1 MVFIIAI
8 IDLKKKQLPVI
19 DAKIAISKDYY
30 TNNRKKKWIT
40 NEKSRKLTHLLR
52 SRYNALLST
61 SKTINNDNSLLN
73 CRISGLLNKSPDL
86 IILDRNLII
95 KKNLNIFKKKIN
107 RKIYLY
113 TSKIN
118 QNKIKWLKKN
128 KVKVI
133 ITKKMKSK
141 EDFNKLFQS
150 FIKLKYSRIIVES
163 GLTFINFL
171 MINELI
177 NNIYIFKTNLN
188 LNKKGFNNSSAKL
201 LKKIRLKNKL
211 KVFLDNDNV
220 YFERLN

>member
-1 MVFIIAI
+1 
-8 IDLKKKQLPVI
+8 
-19 DAKIAISKDYY
+19 
-30 TNNRKKKWIT
+30 
-40 NEKSRKLTHLLR
+40 
-52 SRYNALLST
+52 
-61 SKTINNDNSLLN
+61 
-73 CRISGLLNKSPDL
+73 
-86 IILDRNLII
+86 
-95 KKNLNIFKKKIN
+95 
-107 RKIYLY
+107 
-113 TSKIN
+113 
-118 QNKIKWLKKN
+118 
-128 KVKVI
+128 
-133 ITKKMKSK
+133 MKSK

-211 KVFLDNDNV
+211 KVFLDNDNA